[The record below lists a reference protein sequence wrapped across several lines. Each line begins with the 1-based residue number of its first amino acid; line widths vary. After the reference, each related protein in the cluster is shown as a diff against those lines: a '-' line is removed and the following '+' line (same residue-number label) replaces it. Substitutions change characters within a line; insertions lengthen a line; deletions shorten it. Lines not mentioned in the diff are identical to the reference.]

1 MNSNSIEHVLSD
13 QSAFQAHFEMVGV
26 LGLST
31 PYHTHVFNM
40 IVESKPFKINEGNY
54 KIRSWVKGS
63 FSQFFPNLSYQK
75 KLNVTDG
82 QLDTENKAVVN
93 NIFKQDTADF
103 AFFADELNLFFS
115 GYDFQFICIDRYEN
129 KTSAITTEDRSFAKA
144 QLSQFMQKLQRDF
157 FAGTLPEMKAFQA
170 KFI

>member
-1 MNSNSIEHVLSD
+1 
-13 QSAFQAHFEMVGV
+13 MVGL
-26 LGLST
+26 LGLSS
-31 PYHTHVFNM
+31 PYHTHVFHM
-40 IVESKPFKINEGNY
+40 MVESKPFKVNAGNY
-54 KIRSWVKGS
+54 KIRSWVRGS
-63 FSQFFPNLSYQK
+63 FSQFCPNLSYQK

-93 NIFKQDTADF
+93 NIFKKDTADF

-129 KTSAITTEDRSFAKA
+129 KNSAITTEDRSFAKA